1 MVDDRRPPPPPPMYE
16 PSQQPEPLPVPDLT
30 PLQYGQNLQSML
42 SESPMKIL
50 GWFAGSFGILWVVFG
65 LAGFAMS
72 LVCFGYSGNVGEK
85 ILGVIL
91 SIILGPL
98 FWLYYYASSSYCK
111 AAPSFL

>member
-1 MVDDRRPPPPPPMYE
+1 
-16 PSQQPEPLPVPDLT
+16 
-30 PLQYGQNLQSML
+30 
-42 SESPMKIL
+42 
-50 GWFAGSFGILWVVFG
+50 
-65 LAGFAMS
+65 MS

-111 AAPSFL
+111 AAPAFF